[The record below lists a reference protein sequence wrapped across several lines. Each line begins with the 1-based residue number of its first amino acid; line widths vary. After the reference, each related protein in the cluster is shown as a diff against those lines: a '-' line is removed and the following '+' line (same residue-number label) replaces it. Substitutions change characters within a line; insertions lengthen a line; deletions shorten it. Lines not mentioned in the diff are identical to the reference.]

1 MQSTIEAG
9 LYAAFVAPPTQRSN
23 GDSGRFEIGREAAE
37 ASKADAEHRARF
49 PDLGHSPLAAI
60 GYDLW
65 AWEHDLV
72 RFVESPVDAEV
83 SNVVAD
89 FRTADS
95 ARRSYLRNLLTPKD
109 FYTLISFA
117 RRSAVAAIRGADAS
131 LARDGLNAVAIVD
144 VERVDWRDVLV
155 ATGLIAHVLHDLG
168 DMSAI
173 SGVLPLAEA
182 PVAAL
187 IARFEDPSEDDADPA
202 SWGFRK
208 VRTRHGAGFADTGI
222 EPYAP
227 ARDLLEGDDYRA
239 RSFRLGERLPLVWLP
254 GTDRQEANRAVDG
267 CTGCVVTNTTLS
279 ASAVA
284 TADSQQ
290 LTVFVVEAPG
300 PQQAADLEG
309 WSTGG
314 SHASLAYRDDAVVCL
329 LIARSFVVKRRSL
342 RERRFTTT
350 FRRRLSPRLCPLTPR
365 PVRPR

>member
-49 PDLGHSPLAAI
+49 PDLDHSPLAAI

-239 RSFRLGERLPLVWLP
+239 RSFRLGERLPSVWLP

-329 LIARSFVVKRRSL
+329 LIARSFVEGVAPYESDASL
-342 RERRFTTT
+342 QRFAG
-350 FRRRLSPRLCPLTPR
+350 RLSPRLCPLTPR